1 MLHDKRMITVDSS
14 LWEAVV
20 EQAGRDKLTTED
32 WLRRQLDISAR
43 GPCAA
48 SADDAGDRILD
59 LVLRH
64 FRHLGLS
71 RDEQQRL
78 ADALATTIDSG
89 EPGRVGPIGAL
100 KRHYQI
106 QRRTSAVTIRVGEG
120 RVSLPLTQAMQLVAL
135 LSAAG
140 PMELETVIAA

>member
-1 MLHDKRMITVDSS
+1 MLHDRRMITVDSS

-20 EQAGRDKLTTED
+20 ERAGRDKLTTED
-32 WLRRQLDISAR
+32 WLRRQLEPSAG
-43 GPCAA
+43 GPRAA
-48 SADDAGDRILD
+48 SADGADHSTLD
-59 LVLRH
+59 LVVRH

-78 ADALATTIDSG
+78 ADVLAKTIDSG

-106 QRRTSAVTIRVGEG
+106 QKRSATVTIRVGEG
-120 RVSLPLTQAMQLVAL
+120 RVSLPLTQAMQLAAL

-140 PMELETVIAA
+140 PLELETVIAA

>member
-1 MLHDKRMITVDSS
+1 MLHERRMITVDSS

-20 EQAGRDKLTTED
+20 ERAGRDKLTTED
-32 WLRRQLDISAR
+32 WLRRQLDLSAR
-43 GPCAA
+43 GPYAA
-48 SADDAGDRILD
+48 LADGADDSSLD

-78 ADALATTIDSG
+78 ADALAKTIDSG

-100 KRHYQI
+100 KRHYRV
-106 QRRTSAVTIRVGEG
+106 QRRTSKVTIRVGEG

-140 PMELETVIAA
+140 ALELETVIAA